1 MTLMSKSF
9 LANPHFWCRCRCRIQ
24 TWRRWEWSWTCR

>member
-1 MTLMSKSF
+1 MSKSF